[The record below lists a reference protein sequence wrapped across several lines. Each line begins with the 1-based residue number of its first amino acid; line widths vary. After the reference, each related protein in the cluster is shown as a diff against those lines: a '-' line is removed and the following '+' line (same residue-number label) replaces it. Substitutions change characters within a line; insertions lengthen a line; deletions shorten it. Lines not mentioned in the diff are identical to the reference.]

1 MQFPS
6 STFWRP
12 SLARHPVLWP
22 AFLLAVWL
30 LCTAAWRPLAMPD
43 EGRYASISLEMA
55 ISGNWAVP
63 LLNGLPFFH
72 KPPLFYWINAA
83 ALKLFG
89 PDPWVARMASLLG
102 AWLMGMGLYLFLRR
116 HATLRLAGWALAVL
130 ATQPFFF
137 GGAQYANLDML
148 VASLISSTILAA
160 AHAVL
165 QARQGKPWRHSVW
178 LAYLLAALG
187 LLAKGLIGIVL
198 PGAVLVAWLVWQRHW
213 IGLWRLLSL
222 PGALILLAVGM
233 PWFILMDQRY
243 PGFLHYFFVYQ
254 HFQRFAETGF
264 NNQHGIWFY
273 PVVLIG
279 LTLPWSLWLFAS
291 LRGAWQQ
298 RQAAAGWRSLL
309 APARPLGSPASLQR
323 LAWVWLLVITV
334 FFSLPSSK
342 LAGYILPVLPAWA
355 MLLTGWALAWM
366 EMRPHARKR
375 LPAVLLAAA
384 LLCVA
389 GIGAAA
395 RYQSESSRSAVPLL
409 RQQMHASDEIIMLDE
424 YEYDLPFY
432 LDTDRPMWVVSAWD
446 DPELLRHDNWRKELL
461 EAGAFDI
468 RSQATQFIRP
478 PELAARLC
486 QVLPQHRVW
495 VWGDTESDT
504 FQHYPFLRGLTPA
517 WEHPLHQGNDALWL
531 LQGQD
536 AMKRLE
542 CGDASGRTHAK

>member
-6 STFWRP
+6 PTFWRQ

-22 AFLLAVWL
+22 VFLLAAWL

-55 ISGNWAVP
+55 ISGHWAVP

-89 PDPWVARMASLLG
+89 ADPWVARMASMLG
-102 AWLMGMGLYLFLRR
+102 AWLMGMGLYLFLRS
-116 HATLRLAGWALAVL
+116 HATVRQAGWALSVL
-130 ATQPFFF
+130 ATMPFFF

-148 VASLISSTILAA
+148 VAGLISSTILAA

-165 QARQGKPWRHSVW
+165 QARQGQPWRPWV
-178 LAYLLAALG
+178 LFAYLLAALG

-198 PGAVLVAWLVWQRHW
+198 PGAVLVIWLAWQRHW

-222 PGALILLAVGM
+222 PGMLTLLTVGM

-264 NNQHGIWFY
+264 NNQHGAWFY
-273 PVVLIG
+273 PVVLFG
-279 LTLPWSLWLFAS
+279 LTLPWSLWLFAG
-291 LRGAWQQ
+291 LRAAWL
-298 RQAAAGWRSLL
+298 RKPAPGDWRSWL
-309 APARPLGSPASLQR
+309 APARPLGSAASLQR
-323 LAWVWLLVITV
+323 LAWVWLVVIMV
-334 FFSLPSSK
+334 FFSLPKSK

-355 MLLTGWALAWM
+355 MLLSGWAQAWVQAHPQS
-366 EMRPHARKR
+366 RQR
-375 LPAVLLAAA
+375 LPSTLLLLAA
-384 LLCVA
+384 LLCVV

-409 RQQMHASDEIIMLDE
+409 RQQMQASDEIVMLDE

-461 EAGAFDI
+461 EAGRFDTPSEATLFI
-468 RSQATQFIRP
+468 RS
-478 PELAARLC
+478 PELHDRLC
-486 QVLPQHRVW
+486 QTLQTRRVW
-495 VWGDTESDT
+495 IWADTGSDT
-504 FQHYPFLRGLTPA
+504 LQRHPFLRTQPPA
-517 WEHPLHQGNDALWL
+517 WQHPSRQGDDALWL
-531 LQGQD
+531 LQGKEALD
-536 AMKRLE
+536 RLA
-542 CGDASGRTHAK
+542 CSRAP